1 VSAALLLDYEYV
13 DNERYVPVRADERRW
28 ALHALVNF

>member
-1 VSAALLLDYEYV
+1 VSAAMLLDYEYV
-13 DNERYVPVRADERRW
+13 TNRSYTPVRADERRW